1 MFACAVCTLAIVTKA
16 SRANR
21 RLRDLPRII
30 ALKMNLNLDFLS
42 LPLLGASALIF
53 VSVLVGVFSKRW
65 GFSFLL
71 AFLVTGI
78 LAGVDGP
85 GGLAFDDY
93 RLSFWVGNIAL
104 VIILLDG
111 GLRTDY
117 PRFRTGLKPALV
129 LASLGVVLTA
139 GLTAL
144 AAVYLLELS
153 WVSALLLGAIVGS
166 TDAAAVFSLLKTSG
180 VQLNERVATTLEI
193 ESGMNDPMAVYLTLT
208 LIGLASAAGNG
219 GAVLSWGVIA
229 WSLLQQFAWGGLLG
243 VGIGRV
249 LAFFLPRIEQ
259 LEDSGAVIAL
269 LLAMAGLIT
278 FALATWIG
286 GSGFLAVY
294 LLGIVLNR
302 RAPRIVQSALSA
314 LDGYAWLSQALM
326 FVLLGLLVTPSEI
339 AGFAWPAL
347 GVAAVLMFVARPL
360 AVGLCL
366 APLRFT
372 PREIAYVSWV
382 GLRGAVPI
390 VLAIFPFMANLPE
403 ARMIFNVAFVVV
415 LASLLLQGSTIGWF
429 AHRMGVVVPDQDDLP
444 AVRATFG
451 DFTLQANTRVAD
463 ICDFYGLRHP
473 DDAALRVDA
482 WLTKVIHRPLVVG
495 DHVALDC
502 AELSVRKMSDG
513 VVVVV
518 GLKLPLPSEPPD

>member
-1 MFACAVCTLAIVTKA
+1 M
-16 SRANR
+16 S
-21 RLRDLPRII
+21 
-30 ALKMNLNLDFLS
+30 LNLDFLS

-53 VSVLVGVFSKRW
+53 ISVLVGVFSKRV

-71 AFLVTGI
+71 AFLVTGM
-78 LAGVDGP
+78 LAGVNGP
-85 GGLAFDDY
+85 GGWDFDDY

-117 PRFRTGLKPALV
+117 PRFRTGLTPALV

-139 GLTAL
+139 VFTAV
-144 AAVYLLELS
+144 AAVWLLKLN
-153 WVSALLLGAIVGS
+153 WTSALLLGAIVGS

-193 ESGMNDPMAVYLTLT
+193 ESGMNDPMAVYLTLA
-208 LIGLASAAGNG
+208 LIGLASVAGA
-219 GAVLSWGVIA
+219 GASLSANDIA
-229 WSLLQQFAWGGLLG
+229 ESLLAQFGWGALLG
-243 VGIGRV
+243 IGIGRLFALV
-249 LAFFLPRIEQ
+249 LPRIHQ
-259 LEDSGAVIAL
+259 LEESGAVIAL
-269 LLAMAGLIT
+269 LLAMAGLST
-278 FALATWIG
+278 FSLVTWVG

-302 RAPRIVQSALSA
+302 RAPTIVQSALSA

-339 AGFAWPAL
+339 EGFAWPAM

-366 APLRFT
+366 APLRFK
-372 PREIAYVSWV
+372 PREIAYIAWV

-390 VLAIFPFMANLPE
+390 VLAVFPFMANLPD
-403 ARMIFNVAFVVV
+403 ARLIFNVAFVVV

-429 AHRMGVVVPDQDDLP
+429 AYRMGVILPDKNDSS

-451 DFTLQANTRVAD
+451 DFALQANTRVAD
-463 ICDFYGLRHP
+463 LCDVYGLQPPP
-473 DDAALRVDA
+473 DADLSVDA
-482 WLTKVIHRPLVVG
+482 WLAKAIMRPVVVG
-495 DHVALDC
+495 DQAALDG
-502 AELSVRKMSDG
+502 ARLSVRAMSDG
-513 VVVVV
+513 AVTSV
-518 GLKLPLPSEPPD
+518 GLKLPSPSDSQDKST

>member
-1 MFACAVCTLAIVTKA
+1 MGL
-16 SRANR
+16 ANR
-21 RLRDLPRII
+21 PRWGAQSII
-30 ALKMNLNLDFLS
+30 ILKMTLSLDFLS

-53 VSVLVGVFSKRW
+53 ISVLVGVFSKRA

-71 AFLVTGI
+71 AFLVTGM

-117 PRFRTGLKPALV
+117 PRFRTGLKPALI
-129 LASLGVVLTA
+129 LASLGVLLTA
-139 GLTAL
+139 GFTAV
-144 AAVYLLELS
+144 AAVYLLKLS
-153 WVSALLLGAIVGS
+153 WTSAFLLGAIVGS

-180 VQLNERVATTLEI
+180 VQLSERVATTLEI

-208 LIGLASAAGNG
+208 LIGLASAAGSG
-219 GAVLSWGVIA
+219 GAALSWGAIA
-229 WSLLQQFAWGGLLG
+229 WSLLQQFAWGALLG
-243 VGIGRV
+243 IGIGRV
-249 LAFFLPRIEQ
+249 FALMLPRIHQ

-269 LLAMAGLIT
+269 LLAMAGLAT
-278 FALATWIG
+278 FALTTWVG

-302 RAPRIVQSALSA
+302 RAPGIVQSALSA

-326 FVLLGLLVTPSEI
+326 FVLLGLLVTPSEMED
-339 AGFAWPAL
+339 FAWPAL

-372 PREIAYVSWV
+372 PKEITYVAWV

-390 VLAIFPFMANLPE
+390 VLAIFPFMANVPE

-429 AHRMGVVVPDQDDLP
+429 AHRMGVVLPDENDTS
-444 AVRATFG
+444 AVRVKFG
-451 DFTLQANTRVAD
+451 DFALQANTRVAD
-463 ICDFYGLRHP
+463 LCDFYGLQAP
-473 DDAALRVDA
+473 LDADLRVDA
-482 WLTKVIHRPLVVG
+482 WLAKAIMRPVVVG
-495 DHVALDC
+495 DQVALGR
-502 AELSVRKMSDG
+502 AELSVRTMSEG
-513 VVVVV
+513 VVKTV
-518 GLKLPLPSEPPD
+518 GLKLPSPTEPAD

>member
-1 MFACAVCTLAIVTKA
+1 
-16 SRANR
+16 
-21 RLRDLPRII
+21 
-30 ALKMNLNLDFLS
+30 MNLNLDFLS

-53 VSVLVGVFSKRW
+53 VSVLVGVFSKRA

-71 AFLVTGI
+71 AFLVTGM

-85 GGLAFDDY
+85 GGWEFNDY

-117 PRFRTGLKPALV
+117 PTFRTGLKPALV
-129 LASLGVVLTA
+129 LASLGVLLTA
-139 GLTAL
+139 GFTAV
-144 AAVYLLELS
+144 AAVYLLSLS
-153 WVSALLLGAIVGS
+153 WTSALLLGAIVGS

-193 ESGMNDPMAVYLTLT
+193 ESGMNDPMAVYLTLA
-208 LIGLASAAGNG
+208 LIGVATAASAGTAADFSFATVG
-219 GAVLSWGVIA
+219 GSMLAQFGWGA
-229 WSLLQQFAWGGLLG
+229 LLG
-243 VGIGRV
+243 IGIGRV
-249 LAFFLPRIEQ
+249 FALVLPRIHR
-259 LEDSGAVIAL
+259 LEESGGVIAL
-269 LLAMAGLIT
+269 LLAMGGLVT
-278 FALATWIG
+278 FALTTWVG

-302 RAPRIVQSALSA
+302 RAPTIVKSALSA

-339 AGFAWPAL
+339 EAFAWPAL

-366 APLRFT
+366 APLRFK
-372 PREIAYVSWV
+372 PKEIIYISWV

-390 VLAIFPFMANLPE
+390 VLAIFPFMANLPD
-403 ARMIFNVAFVVV
+403 ARLIFNVAFVVV

-429 AHRMGVVVPDQDDLP
+429 AQRMGVMLPDKDDTD

-451 DFTLQANTRVAD
+451 DFGLQANTRVAD
-463 ICDFYGLRHP
+463 LCEIYGLQAPP
-473 DDAALRVDA
+473 DAHLCVDD
-482 WLTKVIHRPLVVG
+482 WLAKAIMRPVVVG
-495 DHVALDC
+495 DQVALDG
-502 AELSVRKMSDG
+502 ARLSVRAMSGG
-513 VVVVV
+513 VVTSV
-518 GLKLPLPSEPPD
+518 GLKLPSSSEPLDEST

>member
-1 MFACAVCTLAIVTKA
+1 VQSII
-16 SRANR
+16 
-21 RLRDLPRII
+21 LR
-30 ALKMNLNLDFLS
+30 KMTLNLDFLS

-53 VSVLVGVFSKRW
+53 ISVLVGVFSKRW

-71 AFLVTGI
+71 AFLVTGM

-85 GGLAFDDY
+85 GGWEFNDY

-117 PRFRTGLKPALV
+117 PRFRTGLRPALV
-129 LASLGVVLTA
+129 LASLGVLLTA
-139 GLTAL
+139 GFTAV
-144 AAVYLLELS
+144 AAVYLLKLS
-153 WVSALLLGAIVGS
+153 WTSALLLGAIVGS

-208 LIGLASAAGNG
+208 LIGLASATGM
-219 GAVLSWGVIA
+219 GAELSTGDIVG
-229 WSLLQQFAWGGLLG
+229 SLLAQFGWGALLG
-243 VGIGRV
+243 IGIGRV
-249 LAFFLPRIEQ
+249 FALTLPRIHQ
-259 LEDSGAVIAL
+259 LEESGAVIAL
-269 LLAMAGLIT
+269 LLAMAGLAT
-278 FALATWIG
+278 FALTTWVG

-302 RAPRIVQSALSA
+302 RASGIVQAALSA

-339 AGFAWPAL
+339 EGFAWPAL

-366 APLRFT
+366 APLRFK
-372 PREIAYVSWV
+372 PKEIVYIAWV

-390 VLAIFPFMANLPE
+390 VLAIFPFMANLPD
-403 ARMIFNVAFVVV
+403 ARLIFNVAFVVV

-429 AHRMGVVVPDQDDLP
+429 AHRMCVVLPDQNDTT
-444 AVRATFG
+444 AVRAAFG
-451 DFTLQANTRVAD
+451 DFALQANIRVAD
-463 ICDFYGLRHP
+463 LCDFYGLQAPP
-473 DDAALRVDA
+473 DVDLCVDA
-482 WLTKVIHRPLVVG
+482 WLAKAIMRPVVVG
-495 DHVALDC
+495 DHVSLDQ
-502 AELSVRKMSDG
+502 AELSVRTMADG
-513 VVVVV
+513 VVTSV
-518 GLKLPLPSEPPD
+518 GLKLPPPTEAAD

>member
-1 MFACAVCTLAIVTKA
+1 LGTHW
-16 SRANR
+16 
-21 RLRDLPRII
+21 II
-30 ALKMNLNLDFLS
+30 FVKMNLNLDFLS

-53 VSVLVGVFSKRW
+53 VSVLVGVFSKSA

-71 AFLVTGI
+71 AFLVTGM

-85 GGLAFDDY
+85 GGWEFNDY

-117 PRFRTGLKPALV
+117 PTFRTGLKPALV
-129 LASLGVVLTA
+129 LASLGVLLTA
-139 GLTAL
+139 GFTAV
-144 AAVYLLELS
+144 AAVYLLSLS
-153 WVSALLLGAIVGS
+153 WTSALLLGAIVGS

-180 VQLNERVATTLEI
+180 IQLNERVATTLEI
-193 ESGMNDPMAVYLTLT
+193 ESGMNDPMAVYLTLA
-208 LIGLASAAGNG
+208 LIGMAAAASAGTA
-219 GAVLSWGVIA
+219 ADFSLSALG
-229 WSLLQQFAWGGLLG
+229 WSLLAQFGWGALLG

-249 LAFFLPRIEQ
+249 FALVLRRIHRLEQ
-259 LEDSGAVIAL
+259 SGGVIAL
-269 LLAMAGLIT
+269 LLATGGLVT
-278 FALATWIG
+278 FALTTWVG

-302 RAPRIVQSALSA
+302 RVPEIVQSALSA

-339 AGFAWPAL
+339 EGFAWPAL

-366 APLRFT
+366 APLRFR
-372 PREIAYVSWV
+372 PREIVYIAWV

-390 VLAIFPFMANLPE
+390 VLAIFPFMAKLPD
-403 ARMIFNVAFVVV
+403 ARLIFNVAFVVV

-429 AHRMGVVVPDQDDLP
+429 ARRMRVVLPDKNDMD

-451 DFTLQANTRVAD
+451 DFALQANTRVSEL
-463 ICDFYGLRHP
+463 CDVYGLQAPP
-473 DDAALRVDA
+473 DAGLCVDA
-482 WLTKVIHRPLVVG
+482 WLAKAIMRPVVVG
-495 DHVALDC
+495 DQVALDG
-502 AELSVRKMSDG
+502 AKLSVRTMSGG
-513 VVVVV
+513 VVTSV
-518 GLKLPLPSEPPD
+518 GLKLPSPSETVD

>member
-1 MFACAVCTLAIVTKA
+1 VQA
-16 SRANR
+16 SRQ
-21 RLRDLPRII
+21 DVQRII
-30 ALKMNLNLDFLS
+30 LRKMTLNLDFLS

-53 VSVLVGVFSKRW
+53 VSVLVGVFSKGL

-71 AFLVTGI
+71 AFLVTGM

-85 GGLAFDDY
+85 GGLVFDDY

-139 GLTAL
+139 GFTAV
-144 AAVYLLELS
+144 AAVYLLKLS
-153 WVSALLLGAIVGS
+153 WTSALVLGAIVGS

-180 VQLNERVATTLEI
+180 VQLSERVATTLEI

-208 LIGLASAAGNG
+208 LIGLASAAGT
-219 GAVLSWGVIA
+219 GAGASLSLGAIVG
-229 WSLLQQFAWGGLLG
+229 SLLAQFGWGALLG
-243 VGIGRV
+243 IGIGRV
-249 LAFFLPRIEQ
+249 FALLLPRIHQ
-259 LEDSGAVIAL
+259 LEESGAVIAL
-269 LLAMAGLIT
+269 LLAMAGLTT
-278 FALATWIG
+278 FAFTTWVG

-302 RAPRIVQSALSA
+302 RAPNIVQSALSA
-314 LDGYAWLSQALM
+314 LDGYAWLSQAVM

-339 AGFAWPAL
+339 EGFAWPAL

-366 APLRFT
+366 APLRFK
-372 PREIAYVSWV
+372 PKEIVYIAWV

-390 VLAIFPFMANLPE
+390 VLAIFPFMADLPE
-403 ARMIFNVAFVVV
+403 ARLIFNVAFVVV
-415 LASLLLQGSTIGWF
+415 LASLLLQGGTIGWF
-429 AHRMGVVVPDQDDLP
+429 AHRMGVVLPDQNDP
-444 AVRATFG
+444 SAVRAKFG
-451 DFTLQANTRVAD
+451 DFALQANTRVAD
-463 ICDFYGLRHP
+463 LCDFYGLQAP
-473 DDAALRVDA
+473 QDADLRVDA
-482 WLTKVIHRPLVVG
+482 WLAKVIMRPVVVG
-495 DHVALDC
+495 DQVALDR
-502 AELSVRKMSDG
+502 AELSVRTMSDG
-513 VVVVV
+513 VVKTV
-518 GLKLPLPSEPPD
+518 GLKLPSPSETAD

>member
-1 MFACAVCTLAIVTKA
+1 MPSII
-16 SRANR
+16 
-21 RLRDLPRII
+21 LR
-30 ALKMNLNLDFLS
+30 KMTLNLDFLS

-53 VSVLVGVFSKRW
+53 VSVLVGVFSKRL

-71 AFLVTGI
+71 AFLVTGM

-111 GLRTDY
+111 GLRTDF

-129 LASLGVVLTA
+129 LASLGVLLTA
-139 GLTAL
+139 GFTAV
-144 AAVYLLELS
+144 AAVYLLKLS
-153 WVSALLLGAIVGS
+153 WTSALLLGAIVGS

-180 VQLNERVATTLEI
+180 VQLSERVATTLEI

-208 LIGLASAAGNG
+208 LIALASAAGTG
-219 GAVLSWGVIA
+219 TGDALSFAAIA
-229 WSLLQQFAWGGLLG
+229 SSLLAQFGWGALLG
-243 VGIGRV
+243 IGIGRV
-249 LAFFLPRIEQ
+249 FALGLPRIHQ
-259 LEDSGAVIAL
+259 LEESGAVIAL
-269 LLAMAGLIT
+269 LLAMAGLAT
-278 FALATWIG
+278 FALTTWVG

-302 RAPRIVQSALSA
+302 RVPNIVRSALSA

-339 AGFAWPAL
+339 EGFAWPAL

-360 AVGLCL
+360 AVGVCL

-372 PREIAYVSWV
+372 PREILYIAWV

-403 ARMIFNVAFVVV
+403 ARLIFNVAFVVV
-415 LASLLLQGSTIGWF
+415 LASLLLQGGTIGWL
-429 AHRMGVVVPDQDDLP
+429 AHRMGVVLPDENDTS
-444 AVRATFG
+444 AVRARFG
-451 DFTLQANTRVAD
+451 DFVLQANTRVTD
-463 ICDFYGLRHP
+463 LCNFYGLQMPP
-473 DDAALRVDA
+473 DADLCVDA
-482 WLTKVIHRPLVVG
+482 WLAKAVMRPVVVG
-495 DHVALDC
+495 DQVALDC
-502 AELSVRKMSDG
+502 AELSVRTMSDG
-513 VVVVV
+513 VVKTI
-518 GLKLPLPSEPPD
+518 GLKLPAPSDAVD